1 MNTTRRFLVALA
13 MAFALTGAGAMQAMA
28 ANIFLSGDSNIVDPL
43 TGNGTPINPG
53 NQRFFRNILGS
64 ATNVALL
71 DTSVRFLEEV
81 PNDISSFYSSL
92 PGVSTSI
99 INGTV
104 STASLASSQLFVVVV
119 PEDRFSA
126 SELSAIVSYVAAGNS
141 VFFLGELND
150 SLFNVGNDAIN
161 AALSALGSSMSIVK
175 KALFDVDY
183 NPTTIGVDPLTAGV
197 LSMVHGAPS
206 RVSGGTQILFGTGG
220 QPFFAFETVGISVVP
235 VPASLPLLVG
245 GLGMIGLALR
255 RRAVR

>member
-28 ANIFLSGDSNIVDPL
+28 ANIFLSGDSNIADPL
-43 TGNGTPINPG
+43 TGNGTSVNPG
-53 NQRFFRNILGS
+53 NQQFFRNILGS

-71 DTSVRFLEEV
+71 NTSVLFMQVV
-81 PNDISSFYSSL
+81 PDDISSFYSSL

-104 STASLASSQLFVVVV
+104 STASLAGSQLFVVTV
-119 PEDRFSA
+119 PEEPFSA

-141 VFFLGELND
+141 VFFIGENNGT
-150 SLFNVGNDAIN
+150 LFDVGNNAIN
-161 AALSALGSSMSIVK
+161 AALTALGSSMSIVK
-175 KALFDVDY
+175 ALFDVDY
-183 NPTTIGVDPLTAGV
+183 SPTTIGGDPLTAGV
-197 LSMVHGAPS
+197 LSMVHGGPS
-206 RVSGGTQILFGTGG
+206 RVSGGTRILFGTGD
-220 QPFFAFETVGISVVP
+220 QPFFAYETVGISVVP

-255 RRAVR
+255 RRAVS

>member
-28 ANIFLSGDSNIVDPL
+28 ANIFLSGDSNIADPL
-43 TGNGTPINPG
+43 TGNGTLINPG
-53 NQRFFRNILGS
+53 NQRFFLNILGS

-119 PEDRFSA
+119 PEDRFSE
-126 SELSAIVSYVAAGNS
+126 SELSDIVSYVAAGNS

-175 KALFDVDY
+175 ALFDAGF

-197 LSMVHGAPS
+197 LSMVHAAPS
-206 RVSGGTQILFGTGG
+206 RVSGGTQILFGTGAE
-220 QPFFAFETVGISVVP
+220 PFFAYETVGTSVVP

>member
-13 MAFALTGAGAMQAMA
+13 MACALTGAGAMQAMA
-28 ANIFLSGDSNIVDPL
+28 ANIFLSGDSNIANPL
-43 TGNGTPINPG
+43 TGNGTSVNPG
-53 NQRFFRNILGS
+53 NQQFFRNILGS
-64 ATNVALL
+64 ATNVVLL
-71 DTSVRFLEEV
+71 NTSVPFIQA
-81 PNDISSFYSSL
+81 PNNISFFYSSL

-104 STASLASSQLFVVVV
+104 STASLAGSQLFVVTV
-119 PEDRFSA
+119 PEDAFSA

-141 VFFLGELND
+141 VFFLGENND
-150 SLFNVGNDAIN
+150 SSFDVGNNAIN
-161 AALSALGSSMSIVK
+161 AALAALGSSMSIVK
-175 KALFDVDY
+175 ALFDAGF

-197 LSMVHGAPS
+197 LSMVHAAPS
-206 RVSGGTQILFGTGG
+206 RVSGGTQILFGTGAE
-220 QPFFAFETVGISVVP
+220 PFFAYETVGTSVVP